1 MDQALRFLH
10 VPQVPYTAMA
20 AAARGLA
27 TDAVVVSAG
36 VPHLTA
42 AP

>member
-10 VPQVPYTAMA
+10 ARQEPYTAMA
-20 AAARGLA
+20 GAARGLA
-27 TDAVVVSAG
+27 TDAIVISVG
-36 VPHLTA
+36 VPRFTA

>member
-10 VPQVPYTAMA
+10 AHQEPYTAMA
-20 AAARGLA
+20 GAARGLA
-27 TDAVVVSAG
+27 TDAVVISAG
-36 VPHLTA
+36 VPHFTA